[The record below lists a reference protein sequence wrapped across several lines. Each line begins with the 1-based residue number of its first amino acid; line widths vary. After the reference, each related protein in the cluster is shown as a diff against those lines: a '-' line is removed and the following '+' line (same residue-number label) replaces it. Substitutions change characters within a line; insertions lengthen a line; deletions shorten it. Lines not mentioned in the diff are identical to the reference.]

1 MHALK
6 EPAEV
11 RDDLPLFENE
21 HAWTGPAIARRSDWI
36 HEFSAEEV
44 AEIDAAVA
52 PLDAAGTDIRTITRS
67 MFPLPRLERV
77 LQAVKHEVLHGR
89 GFHLFRGVPVQRYTD
104 RQSAIAYWGLGQ
116 HFGEALSQNGKG
128 HLLGHVANLGLDYAD
143 PEVRG
148 YQTSARLPYH
158 CDLAD
163 VVALLCLRTP
173 KAGGL
178 SSIVS
183 STTVWN
189 ELVRQRPDHARTLL
203 GPFHYTRWGE
213 IPAGKTAYES
223 IPVFAPW
230 RGDMFANYVRS
241 AIVKAQKLPGV
252 PPLTARQI
260 EALDFLDSL
269 CADPALHLDMDFRP
283 GDVQLLSNHFILH
296 SRTAYED
303 WEQTDKRRHLLRL
316 WLACPDAPD
325 LPPFMYERFGVTA
338 SGRPDGIRVP
348 GVELVAPIEV
358 V

>member
-1 MHALK
+1 MHVMR
-6 EPAEV
+6 EV
-11 RDDLPLFENE
+11 DAVDEELPTFENA
-21 HAWTGPAIARRSDWI
+21 HAWTGPAMARRTDWI
-36 HEFSAEEV
+36 HAFSADEV
-44 AEIDAAVA
+44 AEIDAAVSR
-52 PLDAAGTDIRTITRS
+52 LDAAGTDIRQITQS
-67 MFPLPRLERV
+67 MFPLPRLGGV
-77 LQAVKHEVLHGR
+77 LQAVKREILHGR
-89 GFHLFRGVPVQRYTD
+89 GFHLFRGLPVQRYTP

-116 HFGEALSQNGKG
+116 HLGEALSQNGKG

-158 CDLAD
+158 SDLAD

-183 STTVWN
+183 STTLWN
-189 ELVRQRPDHARTLL
+189 ELVRRRPEHARTLL
-203 GPFHYTRWGE
+203 KPFHYTRWGE

-223 IPVFAPW
+223 IPVFARW
-230 RGDMFANYVRS
+230 RGEIFANYVRS

-252 PPLTARQI
+252 PRLTQPQV

-303 WEQTDKRRHLLRL
+303 WERPEQRRHLLRL
-316 WLACPDAPD
+316 WLACPGGPD

-338 SGRPDGIRVP
+338 NGRPDGIRVP

-358 V
+358 A

>member
-6 EPAEV
+6 EVAVAGDE
-11 RDDLPLFENE
+11 LPIFENA
-21 HAWTGPAIARRSDWI
+21 HAWTGPAMARRSDWI
-36 HEFSAEEV
+36 HEFSDEEI
-44 AEIDAAVA
+44 ADIDAAVSR
-52 PLDAAGTDIRTITRS
+52 LDATGTDIRRITRS
-67 MFPLPRLERV
+67 MFPLPRLQGV
-77 LQAVKHEVLHGR
+77 LQAVKQEVLRGR
-89 GFHLFRGVPVQRYTD
+89 GFHLFRGVPVQRYTA

-158 CDLAD
+158 SDLAD

-183 STTVWN
+183 STTLWN
-189 ELVRQRPDHARTLL
+189 ELVRRRPDHARTLL
-203 GPFHYTRWGE
+203 EPFHYTRWGE

-223 IPVFAPW
+223 IPVFAAW
-230 RGDMFANYVRS
+230 RGEIFANYVRS

-252 PPLTARQI
+252 PQLTQRQVQ
-260 EALDFLDSL
+260 ALDFLDSL

-283 GDVQLLSNHFILH
+283 GDVQLLSNHFVLH

-303 WEQTDKRRHLLRL
+303 WEQPGQRRHLLRL
-316 WLACPDAPD
+316 WLACPGAPD

-358 V
+358 A